1 MWCWGNARSGSR
13 SAAQSRRIS
22 LFESAHEEKPHK
34 NACSFD
40 VPAALT
46 GIKRGNVEG
55 GSKILHPLEANLQT
69 VGRVLVFCLPPAT
82 WKAAEGEG
90 ACRRSLADF
99 RPMPPLRGH
108 PPRGRGGTG
117 ASNGVCGRAP
127 RKSCRLWEAG
137 MGQQGSGRGVT
148 LRQRQQAG
156 ALQNASRS
164 RGRRAGRGSVWRA
177 AACRRFIGP
186 AGTEGDPG
194 RPVCRVAALGPDGR
208 G

>member
-117 ASNGVCGRAP
+117 ASNGVCGRPPESPVVCGKQDWGSRAP
-127 RKSCRLWEAG
+127 GAVLLLDS
-137 MGQQGSGRGVT
+137 GSKLAHSKT
-148 LRQRQQAG
+148 LRDLEG
-156 ALQNASRS
+156 AVR
-164 RGRRAGRGSVWRA
+164 GRGSVWRA

-194 RPVCRVAALGPDGR
+194 RPVCRVAELGPDGR

>member
-1 MWCWGNARSGSR
+1 MWCWGNARPGSR

-117 ASNGVCGRAP
+117 ASNGVCGRVP
-127 RKSCRLWEAG
+127 RKSCRLSASWRTPKRFAI
-137 MGQQGSGRGVT
+137 SRAPCGV
-148 LRQRQQAG
+148 A
-156 ALQNASRS
+156 AAY
-164 RGRRAGRGSVWRA
+164 RGRRLADVLS
-177 AACRRFIGP
+177 
-186 AGTEGDPG
+186 G
-194 RPVCRVAALGPDGR
+194 RPVLRETRAGLCAELRR
-208 G
+208 